1 MYFIFLLISVFAAV
15 FLIIGW
21 FATYPSFDIIDL
33 SFSRINSGVAVILD
47 SSDEVLR
54 EGPLRRL
61 FGQTSNAIVIQPLLQ
76 ALINQVTETKFHL
89 SDYNLGLSE

>member
-1 MYFIFLLISVFAAV
+1 MYFIFLLISVFAVV

-21 FATYPSFDIIDL
+21 FATCPSFDIIDL